1 LVLYNTA
8 LADEHRIGLETKQ
21 RAVVFNNNIFINYN
35 IIKLAVGPDGTVL
48 HHNAVLNFRIL
59 SHTITQR
66 GKTPEELQADLL
78 AGEPDDLSVDFTN
91 VINYYGDGSK

>member
-1 LVLYNTA
+1 MSY
-8 LADEHRIGLETKQ
+8 TK
-21 RAVVFNNNIFINYN
+21 FIKEKGDFLMSDDTRRVNKQPVENVEEYQ
-35 IIKLAVGPDGTVL
+35 DM
-48 HHNAVLNFRIL
+48 
-59 SHTITQR
+59 ITQR